1 MVVLILR
8 LLCEMIQKAIG
19 RIRIDSDYKNSTQI
33 PYINKENFDSAKY
46 SEYDEVEENSAVA
59 LDFHVVH
66 FDMTFSLFILCLFD
80 LIFFIRDH
88 LTKSS

>member
-1 MVVLILR
+1 
-8 LLCEMIQKAIG
+8 MIQKAIG

-80 LIFFIRDH
+80 FLSEIILQSQVEVLCLSGLH
-88 LTKSS
+88 SHS